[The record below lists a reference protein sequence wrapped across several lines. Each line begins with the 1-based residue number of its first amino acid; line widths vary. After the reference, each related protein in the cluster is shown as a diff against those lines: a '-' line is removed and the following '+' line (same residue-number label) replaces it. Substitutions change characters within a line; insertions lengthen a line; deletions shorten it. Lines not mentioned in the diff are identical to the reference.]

1 MPELPE
7 VEALAV
13 FLRENASGRVVARA
27 EAASFA
33 VLKTFDPP
41 LSALSGRTITDV
53 TRHGKFLD
61 LRCTD
66 GTGDLHLVMH
76 LARAGW
82 LRWRTDI
89 PEKPLRPGKSPLAF
103 RLVLEDATGF
113 DLTEAGT
120 QKRLAV
126 YLVRDPADVPGV
138 ATLGPEPLADDFT
151 VDALAAILAG
161 RRTQIKGVLR
171 DQHIIAGI
179 GNAYSDEVL
188 HAAKM
193 SPFKLA
199 SSFTP
204 EEVAVLHEAIVATLT
219 DAVKRSAGL
228 AAADLKGE
236 KKTGLRVHAKTGQAC
251 PVCGDT
257 IREVSFADSSL
268 QYCPTCQTGGKPLAD
283 RRMSRL
289 LKLPPSGGAAD
300 RVTPA
305 DKVDI
310 GRRHARR
317 DPGLELDLG
326 QRRGHQLQAVRAP
339 RRVPRGGALVDRLG
353 GGARLGA
360 TRVGQP
366 GEVDLQGDAR
376 FLHGQSGLRGER
388 GDDVTLGGLVEFP
401 PEGGR
406 FVVAPTRH
414 RRRQQVADA
423 RSFPSCHRCHA
434 SPPCMN
440 SRRQTM
446 WIMRSTQP

>member
-13 FLRENASGRVVARA
+13 FLRERASGHVIARA
-27 EAASFA
+27 DAASFA

-41 LSALSGRTITDV
+41 LSALAGLPITEV
-53 TRHGKFLD
+53 GRHGKFLD
-61 LRCTD
+61 LTC
-66 GTGDLHLVMH
+66 GDLHLVFH

-82 LRWRTDI
+82 LRWREDM
-89 PEKPLRPGKSPLAF
+89 PDSPVKPGKSPLAF
-103 RLVLEDATGF
+103 RLVLDDGTGF

-126 YLVRDPADVPGV
+126 YLVRNPADVPGV

-151 VDALAAILAG
+151 ADALAAILSG

-204 EEVAVLHEAIVATLT
+204 DEVTTLHQAIVETLRE
-219 DAVKRSAGL
+219 AVKRSAGL

-236 KKTGLRVHAKTGQAC
+236 KKTGLRVHGKTGQPC
-251 PVCGDT
+251 SVCGDT
-257 IREVSFADSSL
+257 VREVSFADSSL

-289 LKLPPSGGAAD
+289 LK
-300 RVTPA
+300 
-305 DKVDI
+305 
-310 GRRHARR
+310 
-317 DPGLELDLG
+317 
-326 QRRGHQLQAVRAP
+326 
-339 RRVPRGGALVDRLG
+339 
-353 GGARLGA
+353 
-360 TRVGQP
+360 
-366 GEVDLQGDAR
+366 
-376 FLHGQSGLRGER
+376 
-388 GDDVTLGGLVEFP
+388 
-401 PEGGR
+401 
-406 FVVAPTRH
+406 
-414 RRRQQVADA
+414 
-423 RSFPSCHRCHA
+423 
-434 SPPCMN
+434 
-440 SRRQTM
+440 
-446 WIMRSTQP
+446 